1 MFAVIDIE
9 STGGGHKIEKII
21 DIAIYVHNG
30 NRITHSFSSLVNP
43 GIPIPSFV
51 KKLTGITDKMV
62 STAPTFNEIAATIQ
76 HITQGSIV
84 VAHNAQ
90 YDYGIL
96 RQEFK
101 RVGFPFKRK
110 KLCTIK
116 AAQKLYP
123 NRDSYGLDSLCEEF
137 DINVLD
143 RHRASGDAQATVA
156 LFEELMKSDEKEI
169 INKLI
174 NNPHVLENFA
184 PNVSFKEVYKVP
196 EGTGLFY
203 FHDKDGKILMLS
215 RSNALRDRT
224 LQYLIKEP
232 INKDKIKLFN
242 EVHSVSYKL
251 TGSELLSILL
261 ENHDINTLS
270 PEYNKKLRINTQQ
283 PSGIIVRKSN
293 NGYLQLKV
301 GKIYPK
307 YDNIGIF
314 DKTNQAHTKLRQ
326 LVKQHKLCNKL
337 VESDVKRCYC
347 KGDCVMDKM
356 ASEEYNAKINALIK
370 KQDRAIPSDFLI
382 VGEGRFINEISVIGV
397 KNKAFV
403 GYCFLDR
410 NTSLKNPKEIFNQ
423 IEELPNNFL
432 SNLALQSYFPK
443 LKKHQIIRF

>member
-9 STGGGHKIEKII
+9 STGGGHKVEKII

-30 NRITHSFSSLVNP
+30 NRITQSFSSLVNP
-43 GIPIPSFV
+43 GIPIPPFV
-51 KKLTGITDKMV
+51 KKLTGITDQMV

-101 RVGFPFKRK
+101 RVGFPFKRA

-123 NRDSYGLDSLCEEF
+123 DRSSYGLDSLCEEF
-137 DINVLD
+137 DINVSD

-156 LFEELMKSDEKEI
+156 LLEELIKSDEQEI

-174 NNPHVLENFA
+174 YNPHLLENFA
-184 PNVSFKEVYKVP
+184 PNVAFEEIYKVP
-196 EGTGLFY
+196 EGTGVFY
-203 FHDKDGKILMLS
+203 FHDKNGEILMLS
-215 RSNALRDRT
+215 RSNSIRDRI

-232 INKDKIKLFN
+232 INKDKKKLFKQ
-242 EVHSVSYKL
+242 VHSISYKL

-261 ENHDINTLS
+261 ENHDINKFS
-270 PEYNKKLRINTQQ
+270 PEYNKKLRVNTQQ
-283 PSGIIVRKSN
+283 PSGILVKKSN
-293 NGYLQLKV
+293 EGYLQLKT
-301 GKIYPK
+301 GKVYPK
-307 YDNIGIF
+307 YPNVGLF
-314 DKTNQAHTKLRQ
+314 DKTNQANTKLRQ

-337 VESDVKRCYC
+337 VNPDTKKCYC
-347 KGDCVMDKM
+347 KGTCVLDQMSIED
-356 ASEEYNAKINALIK
+356 YNAKIDKLVK
-370 KQDRAIPSDFLI
+370 KQEASIPNDFLI
-382 VGEGRFINEISVIGV
+382 IGEGRFINEISVIGV
-397 KNKAFV
+397 QNKAFV
-403 GYCFLDR
+403 GHSFLDK
-410 NTSLKNPKEIFNQ
+410 NTALDNPTQLFEQ
-423 IEELPNNFL
+423 IEKIPNNFL

-443 LKKHQIIRF
+443 LKKKQIITI